1 MLVLWTAVEGLW
13 YRRQEVIHY
22 FDRSRMET
30 DNKCPRRL
38 YWEYYY
44 DGKGLQ
50 PVKINQHL
58 AFGSAVH
65 EAIADILEYCRDLDM
80 LPNSE
85 QVSMCVRA
93 AQTTLRAEF
102 DKAKG
107 FQAATILEE
116 GFDGEMIQVTDDQT
130 WMVDH
135 YCDLL
140 EGLVVGWCLVRLP
153 LLMQQYRVVQVE
165 TEEQLQLGE
174 YATYG
179 HEESGI
185 TGRHID
191 DYDVDTW
198 GLTFLSRPD
207 AIFERRTDGA
217 LVILSLKTVS
227 QVNQMWLENFK
238 TDQQTISEVLPVEA
252 RLGREVAGVQIE
264 GLVKGAQAVDWPKG
278 AGHKHHASPLIW
290 GYSKEESGLS
300 WDWEVKYEWRD
311 EAGNT
316 RRLGK
321 GWNRQRISESYPGGI
336 VEWVKYLN
344 SGDNELLRA
353 QFPSPPLISRSANEL
368 EEWQTQVK
376 YRETEIGN
384 ALVTINTLSDLGV
397 GVEGLL
403 AQVFPK
409 HTTGCAYD
417 AQFHSKCPCYSLC
430 WGSQGADPIG
440 CGEFQYRVTNHPEE
454 TTK

>member
-1 MLVLWTAVEGLW
+1 
-13 YRRQEVIHY
+13 
-22 FDRSRMET
+22 MEI
-30 DNKCPRRL
+30 DHKCPRRL

-50 PVKINQHL
+50 PIKINQHL

-85 QVSMCVRA
+85 QVSMRVRA

-116 GFDGEMIQVTDDQT
+116 GFDGEMIQVTEDQS
-130 WMVDH
+130 WLVDH

-153 LLMQQYRVVQVE
+153 LLMQQYRVLQ
-165 TEEQLQLGE
+165 TESEERMVMSTWLPSWPVAPQGEHTEQL
-174 YATYG
+174 
-179 HEESGI
+179 
-185 TGRHID
+185 
-191 DYDVDTW
+191 V
-198 GLTFLSRPD
+198 FLSRPD

-217 LVILSLKTVS
+217 LVVLSLKTVS
-227 QVNQMWLENFK
+227 QVNNMWLENFK
-238 TDQQTISEVLPVEA
+238 TDQQTISEVLPIEA
-252 RLGREVAGVQIE
+252 RLGKEVAGVQIE
-264 GLVKGAQAVDWPKG
+264 GLTKGAQAVDWPKG

-290 GYSKEESGLS
+290 GYLKEEGGLDE
-300 WDWEVKYEWRD
+300 DWQVKWELKWQAKWEWKN
-311 EAGNT
+311 EAGNN

-321 GWNRQRISESYPGGI
+321 GFNRQRISERYPGGI
-336 VEWVKYLN
+336 PEWISYLYQTE
-344 SGDNELLRA
+344 NELLRA

-417 AQFHSKCPCYSLC
+417 AQFHSKCPMYDNC

-440 CGEFQYRVTNHPEE
+440 CGEFQYRVPNHPEE

>member
-1 MLVLWTAVEGLW
+1 MN
-13 YRRQEVIHY
+13 HY
-22 FDRSRMET
+22 FDRSRMEV
-30 DNKCPRRL
+30 DARCPRRL

-58 AFGSAVH
+58 AFGSAAH

-85 QVSMCVRA
+85 QVSMRVRA

-153 LLMQQYRVVQVE
+153 LLMQQYRVVQ
-165 TEEQLQLGE
+165 TEAEERLQLSPE
-174 YATYG
+174 
-179 HEESGI
+179 
-185 TGRHID
+185 
-191 DYDVDTW
+191 
-198 GLTFLSRPD
+198 LMFLSRPD

-238 TDQQTISEVLPVEA
+238 TDQQTISEVLPIEA
-252 RLGREVAGVQIE
+252 RLGKEVAGVQIE
-264 GLVKGAQAVDWPKG
+264 GLTKGAQAVDWPKG

-290 GYSKEESGLS
+290 GYLKEEGGLDE
-300 WDWEVKYEWRD
+300 DWQAKWEWKD
-311 EAGNT
+311 EAGNN

-321 GWNRQRISESYPGGI
+321 GFNRQRISERYPGGI
-336 VEWVKYLN
+336 PEWISYLYQTE
-344 SGDNELLRA
+344 NELLRA

-368 EEWQTQVK
+368 EEWQAQVK

-384 ALVTINTLSDLGV
+384 ALVHINGGAAGNV
-397 GVEGLL
+397 L

-440 CGEFQYRVTNHPEE
+440 CGEFQYRVPNHPEE